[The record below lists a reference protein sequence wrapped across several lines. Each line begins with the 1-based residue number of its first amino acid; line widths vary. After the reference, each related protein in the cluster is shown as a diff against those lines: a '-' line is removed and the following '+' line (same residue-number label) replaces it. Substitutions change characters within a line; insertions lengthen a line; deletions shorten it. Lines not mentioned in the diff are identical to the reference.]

1 MIVFRTSL
9 ALVLASTALTACIN
23 DDSDST
29 TIPLSGKEVVMQAAG
44 DCTLQLDCGDGTIVR
59 CSGSNNQC
67 FSGPGSS
74 TITCNGIATS
84 CSIVTPRLGSAN
96 FEESGSRAVLCTVT
110 AMVAR
115 RSSAPAKSTV
125 CARLAR
131 SVAVVAS
138 RAATAMRPASTAH
151 GSTYSARCSLPM

>member
-44 DCTLQLDCGDGTIVR
+44 DCTLQLDCGDGTLVR

-84 CSIVTPRLGSAN
+84 CSIVTPPARECQFRGIWFQSGFVYGHSNGSTTVFCSSKVNGMCTAGP
-96 FEESGSRAVLCTVT
+96 FGGSSC
-110 AMVAR
+110 
-115 RSSAPAKSTV
+115 
-125 CARLAR
+125 
-131 SVAVVAS
+131 VAS
-138 RAATAMRPASTAH
+138 GDCYATCVDGTWQH
-151 GSTYSARCSLPM
+151 L